1 MALVGKII
9 GYTELR
15 SGGKLILDILRY
27 QPHDLAS
34 MLPDKI
40 HSFDLL
46 SGRLGAVGS
55 TIFWEFTH
63 EGKKLTSKEIIEEI
77 DESNNKIVFKMVGG
91 EIVEIYKAFTTTFHC
106 ETIDGKEMGVV
117 TLEFER
123 PNTSVPYP
131 TSLMDYLFSLLKDL
145 DDHNTRP

>member
-9 GYTELR
+9 GYTELLS
-15 SGGKLILDILRY
+15 SGKVIHDILRY
-27 QPHDLAS
+27 QPHDIAS
-34 MLPDKI
+34 ISPDKI

-55 TIFWEFTH
+55 TIIWQFTH

-77 DESNNKIVFKMVGG
+77 DESNHKIVFKMVGG

-106 ETIDGKEMGVV
+106 ETIDGKEIGVV
-117 TLEFER
+117 TIEFER
-123 PNTSVPYP
+123 PNTIVPYP
-131 TSLMDYLFSLLKDL
+131 TSIMDYFSALLKEL